1 MACWTPQ
8 VLGSGFLLLFF
19 YIIYHL
25 QKYNNYIDFLVCN
38 NLF

>member
-1 MACWTPQ
+1 MACWTPH
-8 VLGSGFLLLFF
+8 VLGSGFFWVF

>member
-1 MACWTPQ
+1 MACWTPH
-8 VLGSGFLLLFF
+8 VLGSGFFGFF